1 MRSVVPF
8 RRVLAVLLVLALGT
22 LHGVSGAGRP
32 QAQSA
37 AGQAPRFGGAYSG
50 LDPRRQQLVKD
61 WVARFSEVIGRQ
73 LEPGPFYD
81 EQITLSQKTTFDAIT
96 YALMT
101 TPLTDESGTK
111 FGDGLSIIDR
121 VDSVRGQVLGAA
133 GDRQFRMYVR
143 LKPDAVKMLERSK
156 EFQRRMDN
164 TIYHKGYPTNYREQG
179 GTPSIQVSTAPD
191 GARADIDVDY
201 RSASFP
207 AAMFN
212 GHLTASNSDVRAGN
226 NYERHVNRWAGF
238 QNWWGS
244 FFGIRTTDNSDET
257 PEERSNRVSYTPRA
271 GKASI
276 DAMMNDFMKAW
287 LIEGD
292 TLAAMSYISERAYA
306 CMAQDLDDPTTFD
319 RGMAP
324 FRLMRRLKVTHD
336 ALGSQTSLEGLAIGV
351 RLAFSALKV
360 VQQPHHAQFVIYSV
374 PDDIAARFDCESR
387 LMIGTPKRSAR
398 EYGNY
403 YGAAFYV
410 NAPNGGK
417 NQSMALL
424 WAKDGGYWK
433 IVSWQAEP
441 INEPGAEPEA
451 APASAPAST
460 VASMKADPTFV
471 AATKDFLDSWLIKKD
486 YDAAFAY
493 LSPRSYSCYD
503 LTRSPD
509 APASTS
515 PDDAGRKIRA
525 ALERSGGTVG
535 KATSLG
541 ALIAPV
547 HPVHTAI
554 HEMDHTYASAFT
566 LASVPNVLIDAADCA
581 APARGQRFEAVLT
594 GEYGKAF
601 GLSFRFQT
609 GSGDAPVLRML
620 WAKENDAWRITA
632 YDVEQP

>member
-1 MRSVVPF
+1 MRPVLPS
-8 RRVLAVLLVLALGT
+8 RRVLAVLLALAPGT
-22 LHGVSGAGRP
+22 LQGVSGADSP
-32 QAQSA
+32 QAQPA
-37 AGQAPRFGGAYSG
+37 AGQAPARFGGAYSG

-61 WVARFSEVIGRQ
+61 WVARFSEVLGRH

-96 YALMT
+96 YALMV

-143 LKPDAVKMLERSK
+143 LEPDAVNMLERSK
-156 EFQRRMDN
+156 EFQRGMDN
-164 TIYHKGYPTNYREQG
+164 TTYHKGYPTNYREQG
-179 GTPSIQVSTAPD
+179 GTPSIQVSVAPD
-191 GARADIDVDY
+191 GVRADIDVDY

-238 QNWWGS
+238 QNWWGG
-244 FFGIRTTDNSDET
+244 FFGIRTRDTSDET
-257 PEERSNRVSYTPRA
+257 PEERSSRVSFIPRA
-271 GKASI
+271 GKAPI

-292 TLAAMSYISERAYA
+292 TLAAMSYISDRAYA
-306 CMAQDLDDPTTFD
+306 CLAQDLDDPTTFD

-336 ALGSQTSLEGLAIGV
+336 ALGPQTSLEGLSIGV
-351 RLAFSALKV
+351 RLAYSALKV

-387 LMIGTPKRSAR
+387 LMIGAPKPAGRA
-398 EYGNY
+398 YGNY

-410 NAPNGGK
+410 NATNGGK
-417 NQSMALL
+417 DQSMALL

-441 INEPGAEPEA
+441 ISELGAEPEA
-451 APASAPAST
+451 APSTPAST
-460 VASMKADPTFV
+460 VASTKADPTFV
-471 AATKDFLDSWLIKKD
+471 AATKGFLDSWLIKKD
-486 YDAAFAY
+486 YDAAFGY
-493 LSPRSYSCYD
+493 LSPVSYACYD

-525 ALERSGGTVG
+525 ALGIRRGARREAGLAERAGRARPS
-535 KATSLG
+535 
-541 ALIAPV
+541 
-547 HPVHTAI
+547 
-554 HEMDHTYASAFT
+554 ASPRY
-566 LASVPNVLIDAADCA
+566 S
-581 APARGQRFEAVLT
+581 
-594 GEYGKAF
+594 
-601 GLSFRFQT
+601 
-609 GSGDAPVLRML
+609 
-620 WAKENDAWRITA
+620 
-632 YDVEQP
+632 